1 MKCPKC
7 GSSLES
13 STGEE
18 RVFKLRY
25 GKRYEPTYICSA
37 GCPGLWTETSIG
49 LYQKMVQRERKKRRA
64 ILEER
69 PALENK

>member
-7 GSSLES
+7 DGLLES

-18 RVFKLRY
+18 RAFKLQY

-37 GCPGLWTETSIG
+37 GCPGLWTETSIE
-49 LYQKMVQRERKKRRA
+49 LYQKMVQMRRIRARA
-64 ILEER
+64 ILEEQ
-69 PALENK
+69 PAPEH